1 MKRLQ
6 WGEREDG
13 LEEIWK
19 KEDGKREE
27 KGDWGRGERKGRG
40 TRKEREDWAGSEC
53 GERRTRK
60 DLVDGARSN
69 FGSKRAQESVKKGGE
84 EEGES
89 GGRGDHRKPFLP
101 HGLEGLALVGT
112 REKRRESLSP
122 CG

>member
-1 MKRLQ
+1 VKRLQ

-19 KEDGKREE
+19 KEDGKRAE
-27 KGDWGRGERKGRG
+27 KGDWGRGEY
-40 TRKEREDWAGSEC
+40 
-53 GERRTRK
+53 
-60 DLVDGARSN
+60 
-69 FGSKRAQESVKKGGE
+69 
-84 EEGES
+84 
-89 GGRGDHRKPFLP
+89 RKPFLP